1 MIQCIYDCARCA
13 LDVDKGLCCN
23 FQTLRLL
30 AEIKTML
37 GASSAEPKPQKTIA
51 DLADEDNQVKP
62 E

>member
-30 AEIKTML
+30 AEVKMML
-37 GASSAEPKPQKTIA
+37 SASSAEPKPQKTIA

>member
-30 AEIKTML
+30 AEVKTML
-37 GASSAEPKPQKTIA
+37 GASSAEPKAQKTIA

>member
-37 GASSAEPKPQKTIA
+37 GNPSAEPNPQKTIA
-51 DLADEDNQVKP
+51 DLADEDNQTKP

>member
-1 MIQCIYDCARCA
+1 MVQCIYDCARCA
-13 LDVDKGLCCN
+13 LDVDKGLCCS

-30 AEIKTML
+30 AEVKTML
-37 GASSAEPKPQKTIA
+37 SNPSAEPKPPKTIA